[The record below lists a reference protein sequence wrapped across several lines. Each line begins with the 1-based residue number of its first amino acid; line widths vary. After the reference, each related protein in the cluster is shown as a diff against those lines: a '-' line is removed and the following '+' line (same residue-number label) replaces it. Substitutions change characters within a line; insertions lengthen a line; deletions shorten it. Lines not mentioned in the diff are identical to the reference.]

1 MPTEKRA
8 LPYFKV
14 NITDDTVICDCC
26 GKLLILVNEHHS
38 NNIKSI
44 F

>member
-26 GKLLILVNEHHS
+26 GKLRLHIDFS
-38 NNIKSI
+38 
-44 F
+44 